1 MRNAEVADVLEKAAD
16 LYESEQIEWCQGSW
30 QKERTRIVNETGES
44 IAAYVQDGEGQL
56 GLPDV
61 KLKVERVISMCASGA
76 LARAVGIPVVWAQE
90 IEGFEFRTLGTDER
104 RFLYS
109 LAREAVLKK
118 LRGESTN
125 PFRPGDPYLTNN
137 IPQWNDSKARSKQ
150 EVIDVFKETAKDLR
164 NAQ

>member
-16 LYESEQIEWCQGSW
+16 LYESEQIEWCQGNW
-30 QKERTRIVNETGES
+30 QKETLRFPNGSVTHFHSGQG
-44 IAAYVQDGEGQL
+44 AAMVLKDL
-56 GLPDV
+56 GG
-61 KLKVERVISMCASGA
+61 VEKIISMCASGA